1 MPSFGSYEAALAAP
15 IDSLP
20 QTIFPHLNDT
30 GGYIA
35 PVRPDSRS
43 SRFSPMPTRDH
54 QQDVQEEAT
63 AITTQVRPEKS
74 KIFLLQKSFIH
85 HS

>member
-1 MPSFGSYEAALAAP
+1 MPSFGSYEAALEAP

-30 GGYIA
+30 DGYIA

-54 QQDVQEEAT
+54 QQDVQEEAA
-63 AITTQVRPEKS
+63 AITTQVIS
-74 KIFLLQKSFIH
+74 LAA
-85 HS
+85 